1 MRPHFCLL
9 CIALLAASFNASAQ
23 PKPLLAIEEISRSS
37 GRAIPVPATGLAIV
51 DINSKL
57 RIAPDPEAVRL
68 KALELAGKV
77 QLDRQL
83 RQKISRLEHIL
94 REQERLVQYIQQ
106 AVATPEQQ
114 PDSLLMLLRATMRDI
129 GSDTLLRIRYNAYSR
144 EYTERLRADPSLR
157 EREDR
162 LLYILSRYNES
173 LDSLR
178 GELQNVHKT
187 ARVRFSLRAFR
198 KDRSGGMRLHIENFD
213 LFEQGQFY
221 EVENWTLM
229 ITPEQ
234 LQQLQNLKDL
244 ASSLNQGSDKALQD
258 FRDKV
263 FQMLPAL
270 ACLEQF
276 PVEIRLAS
284 ETIPLEVR
292 SVLER
297 NWNDARQQLDLLR
310 NELTTLSPAAD
321 AYDVKAR
328 WAALRFRADSLY
340 QNTLRSLMAL
350 PQTNAHVR
358 NLLQCAEQTRADIA
372 RLDQFIRSFPETY
385 LRKVYLACDELAAEV
400 LAFDLAQIPETGIL
414 DLAYT
419 GRREEGDELLIQALL
434 VPENDTASRRRY
446 TVIEERTAVMI
457 VAGPRAVPR
466 VGLMMANPYTL
477 QQPDAAQFRFTPSAA
492 LLVKFG
498 SRRSHLYN
506 RFLDP
511 GIGLVTASPDFSL
524 DGIPEFGA
532 GLAATLFRDIAS
544 AGWCWNFGL
553 NKPFYFLGINLP
565 LNLPSMPVGTM
576 R

>member
-1 MRPHFCLL
+1 MCRSSFFLA
-9 CIALLAASFNASAQ
+9 IALLAAPFLAPAQ
-23 PKPLLAIEEISRSS
+23 RQSILTIEEISRNS
-37 GRAIPVPATGLAIV
+37 GRVLPVPESGLAIV

-57 RIAPDPEAVRL
+57 RIEPNPEAIRAR
-68 KALELAGKV
+68 ALELAGKA
-77 QLDRQL
+77 QLDREL
-83 RQKISRLEHIL
+83 RDKISRIERVL
-94 REQERLVQYIQQ
+94 REQERLVFYIRQ
-106 AVATPEQQ
+106 AIETPQRQ

-129 GSDTLLRIRYNAYSR
+129 GADTLLRARYNQYSR
-144 EYTERLRADPSLR
+144 EYTDRLRADPSLR

-162 LLYILSRYNES
+162 FLYILGRYSET

-178 GELQNVHKT
+178 GELRTLEKT

-221 EVENWTLM
+221 EVENWALM
-229 ITPEQ
+229 INPEQ
-234 LQQLQNLKDL
+234 LQQLQNLQSL
-244 ASSLNQGSDKALQD
+244 ASSLNQGSEKALQD
-258 FRDKV
+258 FRDKL

-276 PVEIRLAS
+276 PTELRLAS
-284 ETIPLEVR
+284 ETIPADVR
-292 SVLER
+292 TILDRS
-297 NWNDARQQLDLLR
+297 WNDARQQLDLLR
-310 NELTTLSPAAD
+310 NELTTLSLTAD

-328 WAALRFRADSLY
+328 WAALRFHADSLY
-340 QNTLRSLMAL
+340 HSTLGNLMAL

-358 NLLQCAEQTRADIA
+358 NLLQCAEQTRTDIE
-372 RLDQFIRSFPETY
+372 RIDRFIRAFPETY
-385 LRKVYLACDELAAEV
+385 LRKVYLACDELANEV
-400 LAFDLAQIPETGIL
+400 LNFDLAQIPETGLL

-419 GRREEGDELLIQALL
+419 GRREEGDELIIQALL
-434 VPENDTASRRRY
+434 VPEGDTATRRRY

-498 SRRSHLYN
+498 SRRSHFYN

-511 GIGLVTASPDFSL
+511 GIGIVTASPDFSL

-565 LNLPSMPVGTM
+565 FNLPGMPVGTA